1 MNDIRLSKHFK
12 LSEFIKSSTATER
25 GIDNT
30 LASTGSPESCQF
42 VISNLQALCENV
54 LEPLREY
61 ANTSCPFKGNKG
73 QIPII
78 ISSCYR
84 CAALNLAV
92 GGVANSNH
100 LDGYAADIHIPD
112 VATGTDW
119 FNWMRNHLLYDEL
132 IKERESASSTSF
144 WIHVAFRQDKENR
157 MKVKENLVKRK

>member
-1 MNDIRLSKHFK
+1 MYDIRLSKHFM
-12 LSEFIKSSTATER
+12 LSEFFRSSTATAR

-30 LASTGSPESCQF
+30 LASTGSPEGCQF
-42 VISNLQALCENV
+42 VISNLQALCESV

-61 ANTSCPFKGNKG
+61 ANTSCPFKGSKG

-78 ISSCYR
+78 ISSGYR
-84 CAALNLAV
+84 CAVLNLAV

-100 LDGYAADIHIPD
+100 LYGYAADIHIPD

-119 FNWMRNHLLYDEL
+119 FNWMRTHLLFDEL
-132 IKERESASSTSF
+132 IMEHATPSSTSF

-157 MKVKENLVKRK
+157 MKVNENLVRGM